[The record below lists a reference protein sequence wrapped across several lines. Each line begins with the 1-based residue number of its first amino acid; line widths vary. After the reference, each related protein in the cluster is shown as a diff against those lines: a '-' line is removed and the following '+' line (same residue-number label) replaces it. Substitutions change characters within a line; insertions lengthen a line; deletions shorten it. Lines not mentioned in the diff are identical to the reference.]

1 MAALY
6 FDVSNKIRVGNL
18 PRALGS
24 APLRP
29 PPPPPTSLLS
39 TCPSPPPLP
48 PSKSSS
54 RCGSTDPALP
64 GTSRRGRARAPCGV
78 RSSATKRATD
88 PTRSRR
94 PSKLP
99 PDLLRLDRAVRS
111 FPVSGRHV
119 QALSV
124 NNRRRGYLTNYGQPI
139 NLVFRLQD
147 PKPVVYMKGNVQ
159 VTVKPK
165 GRKRH
170 WDYQRSRAIKSRE
183 GHVMAQG
190 NVGVGKAS
198 VLALQILGE
207 GIRLKLE
214 ETKVLV
220 AMEKICAMQQ
230 CGEVKLVGV
239 GCGCPPGGAVGV
251 RQGIQDA
258 EGRGQC
264 RVDVVAS
271 VRLPLSWKEKQQQ

>member
-1 MAALY
+1 MREYGPGA
-6 FDVSNKIRVGNL
+6 
-18 PRALGS
+18 PRYK
-24 APLRP
+24 P
-29 PPPPPTSLLS
+29 P
-39 TCPSPPPLP
+39 
-48 PSKSSS
+48 
-54 RCGSTDPALP
+54 
-64 GTSRRGRARAPCGV
+64 
-78 RSSATKRATD
+78 RSSASPVRRAFFGDETSFD
-88 PTRSRR
+88 SLWIGAESVSCHYWVPGFGMMWDV
-94 PSKLP
+94 LP
-99 PDLLRLDRAVRS
+99 LRNRLKVLRCQPAADLAGGPR
-111 FPVSGRHV
+111 RHV

-124 NNRRRGYLTNYGQPI
+124 NNRWRGYLTNYGQPI

-147 PKPVVYMKGNVQ
+147 PKPVVYMKGNLQ

-170 WDYQRSRAIKSRE
+170 WDYQ
-183 GHVMAQG
+183 
-190 NVGVGKAS
+190 NVGGGKAS

-207 GIRLKLE
+207 GIRWKLE

-220 AMEKICAMQQ
+220 AMEKMCAMQQ

-251 RQGIQDA
+251 RQGTQDA

-271 VRLPLSWKEKQQQ
+271 ARLPLSWKEKQQQ